1 MNLMWKLALLPTW
14 SQPTPS
20 PDEARQQAHHE
31 LSKVAYKPKQNL
43 LEKLF
48 KWLDS
53 TLSKAKLNLGLPEWV
68 GVLLT
73 FLIFVALIALLL
85 YLATKI
91 TLARRKR
98 KSKALFDDKRDASML
113 TLSANKAAAAG
124 DWVSAV
130 VDRFR
135 AIIRSLDERA
145 LLEDYPGMTSQEAG
159 QLGAQVMPN
168 LSESFAYA
176 ANLFDRARY
185 GHEETGPSDDQW
197 MRDFAVTVTN
207 TSGVTHQSAHNLTPE
222 LTHGSAGP
230 LDVNP
235 YASNP
240 YATKGR
246 RR

>member
-1 MNLMWKLALLPTW
+1 M
-14 SQPTPS
+14 
-20 PDEARQQAHHE
+20 
-31 LSKVAYKPKQNL
+31 
-43 LEKLF
+43 
-48 KWLDS
+48 
-53 TLSKAKLNLGLPEWV
+53 
-68 GVLLT
+68 LLT
-73 FLIFVALIALLL
+73 FLIFMALIALLL

-145 LLEDYPGMTSQEAG
+145 LLEDYPGMTAQEAG
-159 QLGAQVMPN
+159 HLGTQVMPT
-168 LSESFAYA
+168 LSEGFAYA

-207 TSGVTHQSAHNLTPE
+207 TPGITHQSAHNLTPE

>member
-1 MNLMWKLALLPTW
+1 MGW
-14 SQPTPS
+14 S
-20 PDEARQQAHHE
+20 A
-31 LSKVAYKPKQNL
+31 AYL
-43 LEKLF
+43 
-48 KWLDS
+48 
-53 TLSKAKLNLGLPEWV
+53 
-68 GVLLT
+68 
-73 FLIFVALIALLL
+73 LIFVALIALLL

-98 KSKALFDDKRDASML
+98 KSGALFDDKRDASML

-124 DWVSAV
+124 DWVNAV

-145 LLEDYPGMTSQEAG
+145 LLEDYPGMTAQEAG

-168 LSESFAYA
+168 LGESFTYA

-207 TSGVTHQSAHNLTPE
+207 TPGVTHQSAHNLTPE